1 MEILARRKCGDIERG
16 NESTLCEKKKKRKNL
31 DEN

>member
-16 NESTLCEKKKKRKNL
+16 NESTLCEKKKRKNL